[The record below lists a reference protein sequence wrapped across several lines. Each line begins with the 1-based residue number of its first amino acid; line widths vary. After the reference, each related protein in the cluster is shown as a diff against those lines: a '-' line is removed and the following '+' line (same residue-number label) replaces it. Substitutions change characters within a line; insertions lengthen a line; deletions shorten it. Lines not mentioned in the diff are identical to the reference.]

1 MDLELALQ
9 GNLQTFEDNLVKD
22 VRLGM
27 RDGVRD
33 LGELGKAN
41 ARKRSQALGAVG
53 MAWAYTLYPEGR
65 GSLSDNPAV
74 VIHPRGESAETI
86 LRAQARG
93 ETITA
98 RGARN
103 LWIPVPGSPADRP
116 KPRGQS
122 LVKYM
127 LDRVG
132 SENIVIIPATANRPA
147 MAIAKDASLTK
158 TGRVGRG
165 GRARTQSGAFRKGTA
180 DVPLF
185 FLVPNARL
193 EPSIDLNRGF
203 QDTEAQAGDVIARAL
218 ANALGR
224 SS

>member
-1 MDLELALQ
+1 MDLDLALQ
-9 GNLQTFEDNLVKD
+9 GNLQTFEDNLIKD
-22 VRLGM
+22 VREGM

-41 ARKRSQALGAVG
+41 ARKASQALGAVG
-53 MAWAYTLYPEGR
+53 MAWSYTLYPEAR
-65 GSLSDNPAV
+65 GSLADNPAV

-147 MAIAKDASLTK
+147 MALAKDASITK

-165 GRARTQSGAFRKGTA
+165 GRARTRSGAFRKGTA

-203 QDTEAQAGDVIARAL
+203 RDTEAQAGDVIARAL